1 MSDDPNPRVVSV
13 PVALLEEIAEHVN
26 LTLPVRYGPI
36 LDVLIAAAP
45 QKQQHETHTWS
56 CVTQPKECPGINA
69 EEPPRHFTEKE
80 RAALRVAR
88 YDLNTTRTDWDEHFD
103 TIRSMQIE
111 AERNLEG

>member
-56 CVTQPKECPGINA
+56 CVTQPKECPGISA
-69 EEPPRHFTEKE
+69 QEQPRRFVDNCREYGQVVPAQEQPRRFT
-80 RAALRVAR
+80 A
-88 YDLNTTRTDWDEHFD
+88 
-103 TIRSMQIE
+103 
-111 AERNLEG
+111 AERSAIELPPPDRW

>member
-45 QKQQHETHTWS
+45 QEPS
-56 CVTQPKECPGINA
+56 A
-69 EEPPRHFTEKE
+69 EEVYNFNLFRADKPYKPQEQPLIDPKWFNATYVLVLTALIGLALGALGVKWVEYAEKLSPPDR
-80 RAALRVAR
+80 
-88 YDLNTTRTDWDEHFD
+88 W
-103 TIRSMQIE
+103 
-111 AERNLEG
+111 